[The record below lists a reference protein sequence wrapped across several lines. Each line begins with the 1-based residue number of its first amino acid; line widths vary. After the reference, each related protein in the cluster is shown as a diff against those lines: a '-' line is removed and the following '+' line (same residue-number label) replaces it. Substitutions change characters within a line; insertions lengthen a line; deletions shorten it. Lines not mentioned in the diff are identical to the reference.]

1 MRPLRSTCVLSI
13 SLLFSAAQSGAQ
25 VATEHPELI
34 GGPWE
39 VASAS
44 GIDGIFFEIETSS
57 SGPTGREQF
66 DWQTMNIRV
75 YHRDGGKETWGYF
88 ATEDKASPQSYGMQD
103 DHSFTLFD
111 GERLRI
117 HFTDNT
123 DIKPFDLDITFS
135 AAFEKWTGT
144 WSRSGQSS
152 NVVLKR
158 PAPNPGVTPSVFVGN
173 WIGESPPHFL
183 PGSLDIR
190 QSRDG
195 ALCAWWNHTTSAI
208 DPRSGSIHNNQSN
221 GVWLKVSSATDAGLV
236 LDTTNA
242 MGPPSQFR
250 GTLSEDHQVLTGSWE
265 STGGGRLSAP
275 DRFRRAPSPAAE

>member
-1 MRPLRSTCVLSI
+1 
-13 SLLFSAAQSGAQ
+13 LLFSAAQSGAQ

-75 YHRDGGKETWGYF
+75 YHREGGKETWGYF
-88 ATEDKASPQSYGMQD
+88 GTEDKASPQSYGMQD
-103 DHSFTLFD
+103 GHSFTLFD

-123 DIKPFDLDITFS
+123 DIKAFDLDITFS

-158 PAPNPGVTPSVFVGN
+158 PALNPGVTPSVFVGN

-183 PGSLDIR
+183 PGSLHIH

-208 DPRSGSIHNNQSN
+208 DPKSGSIHNNQSN

-250 GTLSEDHQVLTGSWE
+250 GSLFEDHQVLTGTWE
-265 STGGGRLSAP
+265 RPGGGRL
-275 DRFRRAPSPAAE
+275 

>member
-1 MRPLRSTCVLSI
+1 MRLLRSTCVLLI
-13 SLLFSAAQSGAQ
+13 SLPFSATRGEAQIP
-25 VATEHPELI
+25 TEHPELI

-39 VASAS
+39 VGGTS

-75 YHRDGGKETWGYF
+75 YHREGGKETWGYF
-88 ATEDKASPQSYGMQD
+88 GTKDKARPQSYSMQD

-117 HFTDNT
+117 HFIDTT

-135 AAFEKWTGT
+135 AASREWTGT

-158 PAPNPGVTPSVFVGN
+158 PAPNPGVTPNVFVGD

-183 PGSLDIR
+183 PGSLHIR

-195 ALCAWWNHTTSAI
+195 ALCAWSNRTTSAI
-208 DPRSGSIHNNQSN
+208 DPKSGSIHNNESN
-221 GVWLKVSSATDAGLV
+221 GVWLKVSSATDARLV

-250 GTLSEDHQVLTGSWE
+250 GTLSEVQQVLTGTWE
-265 STGGGRLSAP
+265 RTGGGRLSAP
-275 DRFRRAPSPAAE
+275 DKFRRAPSPVAQ